1 MGKPHIVVIPYP
13 AQGHVIPLMEL
24 SQNLA
29 KQGIK
34 ISFVNTVFN
43 HKRVLDAF
51 GEKVDKNG
59 LLHLLSVPDGLEDGE
74 DRNQLG
80 KLTESLCQ
88 VMPTQLKELIHKVNG
103 SDDDKISCVL
113 ADISMGL
120 ALDVAV
126 ELGIPTVGFWPAVVL
141 QLAVLLKVPKLID
154 DGLIDENGTPLMKH
168 KMIQLSP
175 MTPSIHPMNLIW
187 LNLDDSPS
195 TQKIMFDFL
204 LRNNKVVE
212 TTDWVLC
219 NSSLELELQGFN
231 LVPRALPIGP
241 FLATNR
247 LGNLSGN
254 YWLEDPT
261 CLQWLD
267 QQSPGSVIYVAFGS
281 FTVFDQIQ
289 FQELALGLEI
299 TKRPFLWVV
308 REDITKGKH
317 HTYPKGFN
325 ERVGNQCRIV
335 SWAPQAAVLGH
346 SSIACFIS
354 HCGWNS
360 TMEGVSNGVPFLCW
374 PYFADQFLN
383 ESYISDIWK
392 LGLKLQKDEGG
403 IIRKEEIKSKVEQLV
418 GDERFKTRAI
428 ELKQMVTKSVG
439 DGGSSDKVFK
449 NFVQW
454 LKS

>member
-1 MGKPHIVVIPYP
+1 MGKPYVLVIPYP
-13 AQGHVIPLMEL
+13 TQGHVIPLVEL

-51 GEKVDKNG
+51 GEKVDENG
-59 LLHLLSVPDGLEDGE
+59 LLHLLSVPDGLEDGK

-80 KLTESLCQ
+80 KLTERLCQ

-113 ADISMGL
+113 ADINIGL
-120 ALDVAV
+120 ALDVAA
-126 ELGIPTVGFWPAVVL
+126 ELGIPTVGLWPGAVF
-141 QLAVLLKVPKLID
+141 QLAMLLSIPKFID
-154 DGLIDENGTPLMKH
+154 DGLIDEIGTPLMKH
-168 KMIQLSP
+168 KMFQLSP
-175 MTPSIHPMNLIW
+175 KTPSIHPMNLVW
-187 LNLDDSPS
+187 LNIDDSPS
-195 TQKIMFDFL
+195 TQKIMFDFI
-204 LRNNKVVE
+204 LRNIKVVE

-219 NSSLELELQGFN
+219 NSSLELEFQGFN
-231 LVPRALPIGP
+231 LVPKASPIGP
-241 FLATNR
+241 FLAINR

-254 YWLEDPT
+254 FWPEDST
-261 CLQWLD
+261 F
-267 QQSPGSVIYVAFGS
+267 IYVAFGS

-299 TKRPFLWVV
+299 TERPFIWVV

-317 HTYPKGFN
+317 HNYPKGFN
-325 ERVGNQCRIV
+325 ERVGNRCRIV

-392 LGLKLQKDEGG
+392 TGLKLQKDEGG
-403 IIRKEEIKSKVEQLV
+403 IIRKEEIKRKVEQLV
-418 GDERFKTRAI
+418 GDENFKTRAV
-428 ELKQMVTKSVG
+428 ELKQMVEKSVC

>member
-1 MGKPHIVVIPYP
+1 
-13 AQGHVIPLMEL
+13 
-24 SQNLA
+24 
-29 KQGIK
+29 
-34 ISFVNTVFN
+34 
-43 HKRVLDAF
+43 
-51 GEKVDKNG
+51 
-59 LLHLLSVPDGLEDGE
+59 
-74 DRNQLG
+74 
-80 KLTESLCQ
+80 
-88 VMPTQLKELIHKVNG
+88 
-103 SDDDKISCVL
+103 
-113 ADISMGL
+113 
-120 ALDVAV
+120 
-126 ELGIPTVGFWPAVVL
+126 
-141 QLAVLLKVPKLID
+141 
-154 DGLIDENGTPLMKH
+154 MKH

-175 MTPSIHPMNLIW
+175 MTPFINPMNLVW
-187 LNLDDSPS
+187 LNIDDSPS
-195 TQKIMFDFL
+195 TQKFMFDFQ
-204 LRNNKVVE
+204 LRNYKVAE

-231 LVPRALPIGP
+231 LVPKALPIGP

-247 LGNLSGN
+247 LGNFSRN
-254 YWLEDPT
+254 FWPEDPT

-289 FQELALGLEI
+289 FQELTLGLEI
-299 TKRPFLWVV
+299 TERPFLWVV

-317 HTYPKGFN
+317 HNF
-325 ERVGNQCRIV
+325 GNQCRIV

-392 LGLKLQKDEGG
+392 IGLKLQKDEGG

-418 GDERFKTRAI
+418 GDENFKTRAI